1 MKTLPYCVMTLKNP
15 IMGCKHELHRCRN
28 GDSSRAAS
36 AFVQFAVVINTT
48 VRIFLYVR
56 FKVAALK
63 LLRQMHSM
71 RRGRIREDQAPL
83 EGVSLFLPHF
93 FSPPAAFPRDV
104 APKPHPW
111 TPGHCLP
118 CTANLLRDLL
128 WEIIT
133 WRSIRATSSH
143 LLIRGTQAW
152 VFACCFK
159 GEVLLL
165 LPPGFFSCTCNIIC
179 IFQVYVPVKWKEKRL
194 SPNLETNTVS
204 DECTDAMLRV
214 AFTQSHVSA

>member
-111 TPGHCLP
+111 TLGHCLP

-133 WRSIRATSSH
+133 
-143 LLIRGTQAW
+143 
-152 VFACCFK
+152 
-159 GEVLLL
+159 
-165 LPPGFFSCTCNIIC
+165 
-179 IFQVYVPVKWKEKRL
+179 
-194 SPNLETNTVS
+194 
-204 DECTDAMLRV
+204 
-214 AFTQSHVSA
+214 

>member
-93 FSPPAAFPRDV
+93 FSPPQPSHV
-104 APKPHPW
+104 
-111 TPGHCLP
+111 
-118 CTANLLRDLL
+118 
-128 WEIIT
+128 
-133 WRSIRATSSH
+133 TSLQS
-143 LLIRGTQAW
+143 LIRGRRAIAFPAQQT
-152 VFACCFK
+152 
-159 GEVLLL
+159 
-165 LPPGFFSCTCNIIC
+165 SCGIY
-179 IFQVYVPVKWKEKRL
+179 FGK
-194 SPNLETNTVS
+194 
-204 DECTDAMLRV
+204 
-214 AFTQSHVSA
+214 